1 MYLHI
6 ALIYL
11 SFMNKQLLI
20 LLSGHNA
27 SGKSTLAKEIVSEL
41 DINRVNGDIVRDML
55 TANVK
60 FYSDIHYSY
69 PSDKTISASEVTS
82 VFKKELVREL
92 LFQDQSVL
100 IDGAG
105 ITGEAR
111 NNYLALVNNYN
122 KEIITIIIE
131 AVLEED
137 ELLARLSD
145 RDKKDKKH
153 RWVDFYRDIR
163 KKEYESVENSEADLV
178 LKYDQKNSRE
188 IIQAIKDI

>member
-1 MYLHI
+1 
-6 ALIYL
+6 
-11 SFMNKQLLI
+11 MNKQLLI

-27 SGKSTLAKEIVSEL
+27 SGKSTLAKKMVSEL
-41 DINRVNGDIVRDML
+41 GINLVNGDLIRNML
-55 TANVK
+55 TDNVK

-69 PSDKTISASEVTS
+69 LSDKTISAGKVIS
-82 VFKKELVREL
+82 VFRKELTKEL

-105 ITGEAR
+105 ITKKAR
-111 NNYLALVNNYN
+111 NNYLKLIDNYN

-131 AVLEED
+131 AILEED

-145 RDKKDKKH
+145 RDKKDMRY

-163 KKEYESVENSEADLV
+163 KKEYEPVENSEADLV
-178 LKYDQKNSRE
+178 LRYNQNNSRE
-188 IIQAIKDI
+188 IIQAIKKIEISM

>member
-1 MYLHI
+1 
-6 ALIYL
+6 
-11 SFMNKQLLI
+11 MNRQLLI

-27 SGKSTLAKEIVSEL
+27 SGKSTLAKKIVSEL
-41 DINRVNGDIVRDML
+41 DINQVNGDIVRNML
-55 TANVK
+55 IANVK

-69 PSDKTISASEVTS
+69 PSDRTISASKVIS
-82 VFKKELVREL
+82 VFRKELVREL

-105 ITGEAR
+105 ITKKAR
-111 NNYLALVNNYN
+111 TNYLKLIDNCN
-122 KEIITIIIE
+122 KEIIIIMIE
-131 AVLEED
+131 AILEED

-163 KKEYESVENSEADLV
+163 KKEYEPVENSEADLV
-178 LKYDQKNSRE
+178 LRYDQKNSRE
-188 IIQAIKDI
+188 IIQAIKDIYNRTS